1 VAGKPAR
8 RFRVVGVEVRTVN
21 TAVIATAFSGLAAD
35 AAGYAEAVLPIA
47 LAVLAVVIGFRLVLK
62 FSRRIG

>member
-1 VAGKPAR
+1 M
-8 RFRVVGVEVRTVN
+8 N